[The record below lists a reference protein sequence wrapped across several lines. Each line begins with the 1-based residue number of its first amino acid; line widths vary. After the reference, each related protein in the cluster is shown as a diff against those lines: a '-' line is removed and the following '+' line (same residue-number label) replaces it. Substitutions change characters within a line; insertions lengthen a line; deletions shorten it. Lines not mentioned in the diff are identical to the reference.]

1 MNGFRR
7 SRGTLLLALVVSA
20 SACGLPTG
28 GPPETIA
35 PSDVPYGLTSAAPTR
50 TQETSTPPRSD
61 EPRIYLV
68 AVDEA
73 LVPRGRAVEAGSPEE
88 RLDRLVDELAAGP
101 NGAELGEQLSTA
113 LPPEMRLSVTAVDGR
128 TAAIDIS
135 GSENAPS
142 GLESRRAVGQ
152 IVLTA
157 TSLPGIGAILL
168 TRDGVPVEAPLPS
181 GELTSEPLTA
191 EDYAALL
198 TSPPP

>member
-1 MNGFRR
+1 MTGFRCT
-7 SRGTLLLALVVSA
+7 RGTLLLGLIVSA

-28 GPPETIA
+28 GAPETIA
-35 PSDVPYGLTSAAPTR
+35 PSDVPYGLTSTTPTR

-68 AVDEA
+68 AVDEV

-88 RLDRLVDELAAGP
+88 RLNRLVGELATGP
-101 NGAELGEQLSTA
+101 NSAELGEQLSSA
-113 LPPEMRLSVTAVDGR
+113 LPPGMRLSVTAVDGR

-168 TRDGVPVEAPLPS
+168 TRNGAPVEAPLPS

-191 EDYAALL
+191 GDYAALL